1 MGSVGKNAVWQ
12 DREIR
17 FDVKL
22 KDLNLR
28 KGEFEI
34 VFSGTAPEVFPE
46 LRLHVRCAGGDD
58 QEGDGRRKKFTARSR
73 EIYCVSSGH

>member
-34 VFSGTAPEVFPE
+34 DHLKGCLLYTSPSP
-46 LRLHVRCAGGDD
+46 RDP
-58 QEGDGRRKKFTARSR
+58 
-73 EIYCVSSGH
+73 